1 MDENAIRTI
10 LAILKRHN
18 EVVIRRKGD
27 GYVIIE
33 NGQKIRYRVSG
44 RLGNADEIK
53 KEKEK
58 ENEAPVRG
66 APMKGTG
73 KEL

>member
-18 EVVIRRKGD
+18 DVLIKRKGD

-44 RLGNADEIK
+44 RLGNADEI
-53 KEKEK
+53 EKEK
-58 ENEAPVRG
+58 KAPVRG
-66 APMKGTG
+66 APMKGAG
-73 KEL
+73 NEL